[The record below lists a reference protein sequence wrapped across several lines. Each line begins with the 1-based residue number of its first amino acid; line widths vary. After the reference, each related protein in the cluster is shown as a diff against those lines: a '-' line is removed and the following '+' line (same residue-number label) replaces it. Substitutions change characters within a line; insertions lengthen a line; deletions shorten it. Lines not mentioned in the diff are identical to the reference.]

1 MALIQNEDNKCP
13 TTKQVNDALESIGG
27 GVQTLVLTTQDLIST
42 DRSSTLELN
51 SSDQAVMDTVKSNM
65 TNNIPFQLL
74 YYRVTSGGGLAQ
86 SLPVSLHGLPLVNMF
101 TLYVGINSTAL
112 TKLSI
117 NKTVTP
123 KWTASTL
130 STT

>member
-13 TTKQVNDALESIGG
+13 TTKQVNDALKSMG

-42 DRSSTLELN
+42 NRSSILEVN

-74 YYRVTSGGGLAQ
+74 YYGVTSGGGLAQ
-86 SLPVSLHGLPLVNMF
+86 SLPVSLHGMPLVNMF

-117 NKTVTP
+117 NKTATS
-123 KWTASTL
+123 KWIASTL

>member
-42 DRSSTLELN
+42 DRSSTLEVN

-74 YYRVTSGGGLAQ
+74 YYGVTSGGGLAQ
-86 SLPVSLHGLPLVNMF
+86 SLPVSLQGVPLANVF

-112 TKLSI
+112 TRLSI
-117 NKTVTP
+117 NKVTTS
-123 KWTASTL
+123 KWVASTL
-130 STT
+130 SNS

>member
-42 DRSSTLELN
+42 RSNTLEVN
-51 SSDQAVMDTVKSNM
+51 SSDQAVMDTVKFNM

-74 YYRVTSGGGLAQ
+74 YYGIGGGLVQ
-86 SLPVSLHGLPLVNMF
+86 SLPVSLHGVPLANMF

-117 NKTVTP
+117 NKTTSR
-123 KWTASTL
+123 KWIASTL
-130 STT
+130 SNS

>member
-42 DRSSTLELN
+42 DRSNTLEVN

-74 YYRVTSGGGLAQ
+74 YYGVTSGGGLAQ
-86 SLPVSLHGLPLVNMF
+86 SLPVSLHGVPLANIF

-117 NKTVTP
+117 NKITSQ
-123 KWTASTL
+123 KWIASTL
-130 STT
+130 SNS

>member
-42 DRSSTLELN
+42 GRSNTLEVN

-74 YYRVTSGGGLAQ
+74 YYGVSNGAPTCISVTIIGIPIANL
-86 SLPVSLHGLPLVNMF
+86 F
-101 TLYVGINSTAL
+101 TLYVNQSGLQHFSL
-112 TKLSI
+112 
-117 NKTVTP
+117 NKGSNQ

-130 STT
+130 SNS

>member
-1 MALIQNEDNKCP
+1 MTLIQNEDNKCP
-13 TTKQVNDALESIGG
+13 TTKQVNDALKSMG

-42 DRSSTLELN
+42 DRSSTLEVN

-74 YYRVTSGGGLAQ
+74 YYGVTSGGGLAQ
-86 SLPVSLHGLPLVNMF
+86 SLPVSLHSVPLANMF
-101 TLYVGINSTAL
+101 TLYVGTNSTAL
-112 TKLSI
+112 TRLSI
-117 NKTVTP
+117 TKVTTS

>member
-13 TTKQVNDALESIGG
+13 TTKQVNDALKSIG

-42 DRSSTLELN
+42 DRSSTLEVN

-74 YYRVTSGGGLAQ
+74 YYGVTSGGGLAQ
-86 SLPVSLHGLPLVNMF
+86 SLPVSLHGVPLANMF
-101 TLYVGINSTAL
+101 TLYVGTNSTAL
-112 TKLSI
+112 TRLSI
-117 NKTVTP
+117 NKVTS
-123 KWTASTL
+123 KWIASTL

>member
-27 GVQTLVLTTQDLIST
+27 GVQTLVLTTQNLIST
-42 DRSSTLELN
+42 DRSSTLEVN

-74 YYRVTSGGGLAQ
+74 YYGVTSGSGLAQ
-86 SLPVSLHGLPLVNMF
+86 SLPVSLHGVPLANVF

-112 TKLSI
+112 TRLSI
-117 NKTVTP
+117 NKAVTS
-123 KWTASTL
+123 KWVASTL
-130 STT
+130 ST

>member
-1 MALIQNEDNKCP
+1 MTLIQNEDNKCP

-42 DRSSTLELN
+42 DRSSTLEIN

-74 YYRVTSGGGLAQ
+74 YYGVTSGGGLVQ
-86 SLPVSLHGLPLVNMF
+86 SLPVSLHGVPLVNIF

-112 TKLSI
+112 TRLSI
-117 NKTVTP
+117 NKITAS
-123 KWTASTL
+123 KWVASTL

>member
-13 TTKQVNDALESIGG
+13 TTKQVNDALKSMG
-27 GVQTLVLTTQDLIST
+27 GVQTLVLTTQDLINI
-42 DRSSTLELN
+42 DRSSTLEVN

-74 YYRVTSGGGLAQ
+74 YYGITSGASLAQ
-86 SLPVSLHGLPLVNMF
+86 SLPVSLHGMPLANMF

-112 TKLSI
+112 TRLSI
-117 NKTVTP
+117 NKAVSS

>member
-1 MALIQNEDNKCP
+1 MTLIQNEDNKCP

-42 DRSSTLELN
+42 DRSSTLEVN

-74 YYRVTSGGGLAQ
+74 YYGVTSGGGLAQ
-86 SLPVSLHGLPLVNMF
+86 SLPVSLHGMPLANMF

-112 TKLSI
+112 TRLSI
-117 NKTVTP
+117 NKVTS

>member
-42 DRSSTLELN
+42 DRSSTLEVN

-74 YYRVTSGGGLAQ
+74 YYGVTSGGGLAQ
-86 SLPVSLHGLPLVNMF
+86 SLPVSLHGVPLANVF

-112 TKLSI
+112 TRLSI
-117 NKTVTP
+117 NKAITS
-123 KWTASTL
+123 KWVASTL

>member
-1 MALIQNEDNKCP
+1 
-13 TTKQVNDALESIGG
+13 
-27 GVQTLVLTTQDLIST
+27 
-42 DRSSTLELN
+42 
-51 SSDQAVMDTVKSNM
+51 MDTVKSNM

-74 YYRVTSGGGLAQ
+74 YYGITNRGGLVQ
-86 SLPVSLHGLPLVNMF
+86 SLPVSLHGVPLANMF

-112 TKLSI
+112 TRLSI
-117 NKTVTP
+117 TKTATP

>member
-42 DRSSTLELN
+42 GRSSTLEVN

-74 YYRVTSGGGLAQ
+74 YYGVTSGGGLAQ
-86 SLPVSLHGLPLVNMF
+86 SLPVSLHGIPLANMF

-112 TKLSI
+112 AKLSI
-117 NKTVTP
+117 NKATTP
-123 KWTASTL
+123 KWVASTL
-130 STT
+130 ITT

>member
-27 GVQTLVLTTQDLIST
+27 VQTLVLTTQDLISI

-74 YYRVTSGGGLAQ
+74 YYGVTNGGGLAQ
-86 SLPVSLHGLPLVNMF
+86 SLPVSLHGVPLVNMF

-112 TKLSI
+112 TRLSI
-117 NKTVTP
+117 NKTATS